1 MRKNRRRGEV
11 GEITIVITIII
22 QNKTKELIT
31 KENKNKNYQRG
42 KTEERRG
49 WAKERRPDPNLKRN
63 FLFSLSSSKRRRT
76 NWTLDKSA
84 YSLLQVEA
92 ELEL

>member
-31 KENKNKNYQRG
+31 KENKNKNYRRG

-49 WAKERRPDPNLKRN
+49 
-63 FLFSLSSSKRRRT
+63 
-76 NWTLDKSA
+76 
-84 YSLLQVEA
+84 
-92 ELEL
+92 